1 MRRRTRAMIT
11 PTQPHTIETKH
22 GGNQTNS
29 HMHARMYPAMVCR
42 APNDVA
48 QGSDAE
54 SCDLQRQPIPTE
66 NGRICC

>member
-1 MRRRTRAMIT
+1 
-11 PTQPHTIETKH
+11 
-22 GGNQTNS
+22 
-29 HMHARMYPAMVCR
+29 MHARIYPEMLCR

-66 NGRICC
+66 NGRICCKKRMITPNEILVKYSDIVHKFSVKNI